1 MQEYDFKEIEAKWRS
16 FWDENRTF
24 DPDCNPDRPKYYCLV
39 MFPYPS
45 GDLHIGHGRNY
56 ILGDSLMRWK
66 TKEGYK
72 VLFPIGWDAFGLPA
86 ENAAIERGIN
96 PSDWTE
102 NNIERMRR
110 QLKAWGIRFNWEREV
125 KTCDPSY
132 YKWTQ
137 LIFLW
142 MYERNLAYRKVASVN
157 WCPKCATVLAN
168 EQVVGGLCD
177 RCDTPVTAKR
187 LEQWFLRISA
197 YAEELLNDLDKLEHW
212 PERVKTMQRNW
223 IGKSEGVD
231 VYFKF
236 EDGNLLPCF
245 TTRVDTLFGATY
257 VVISPDHPELENI
270 AAKSPLKDKL
280 LKFASEA
287 SAKLLQTKGVTLE
300 KQGIFTGLYVTNP
313 INGEKI
319 PLWIA
324 DYVVGEYGTGAIMAV
339 PAHDQR
345 DFEFAKKY
353 GLPIRVVI
361 SPDGNLHREEME
373 SAYEGEGLQVNSGEF
388 TGLSNVEGMKRIAEH
403 LEARG
408 LGKRVTRY
416 RLRDWLVSRQ
426 RYWGTPI
433 PIIYCERCGTIPVPK
448 EELPVILPRVEK
460 FKPTG
465 ESPLIYLEEFVNTT
479 CPRCKGRARRETDTM
494 DTFVD
499 STWYYL
505 RYLSPHDD
513 KQPFSPESARQW
525 LPVDMYIGGIE
536 HAIAHLL
543 YSRFVAKVLADMDL
557 IPHREPLPVL
567 FTQGMI
573 CKDGAKM
580 SKSKGNVVSA
590 DDLIERFGS
599 DAVRVYV
606 LFMGPPEKDV
616 EWSDRGVE
624 GAQRFLNRLWKI
636 VNRIAKAG
644 NGASYCL
651 DDLTQPEKSVLRKSH
666 MTVAKV
672 WEDITRDFHFNTAI
686 SAIMELVNEMYKLWP
701 EGEEKPRPQAI
712 GVLRNAAESALN
724 MLAPIAPHISEE
736 LWHILG
742 KDGSI
747 FDVPFPKW
755 DPMLLQTEMVNVA
768 VQINGK
774 VRATVS
780 VPRDASDQQAF
791 TIARSDPSVSK
802 WLQGKAIKKA
812 IYVNNRIISFV
823 VSQGS
828 GNE

>member
-1 MQEYDFKEIEAKWRS
+1 MHEYDLRQIETKWRTY
-16 FWDENRTF
+16 WDQNRTF
-24 DPDCNPDRPKYYCLV
+24 DLKPDSSLPKYYCLV

-56 ILGDSLMRWK
+56 ILGDCLMRWK
-66 TKEGYK
+66 KKEGYN

-102 NNIERMRR
+102 NNIETMRR

-142 MYERNLAYRKVASVN
+142 MYERNLAYRKVANVN

-168 EQVVGGLCD
+168 EQVIGGLCD
-177 RCDTPVTAKR
+177 RCDTQVVAKE

-197 YAEELLNDLDKLEHW
+197 YAEELLNSLDGLQNW

-231 VYFKF
+231 VYFRF
-236 EDGNLLPCF
+236 EDGSPLPCF

-257 VVISPDHPELENI
+257 VVFSPDHPERDRI
-270 AAKSPLKDKL
+270 ISRSPRRDAL
-280 LKFASEA
+280 LNFASEA
-287 SAKLLQTKGVTLE
+287 STRLLQTKGVSFE
-300 KQGIFTGLYVTNP
+300 KQGLFTGLYVINP
-313 INGEKI
+313 INNERI

-324 DYVVGEYGTGAIMAV
+324 DYVVGHYGTGAIMAV

-345 DFEFAKKY
+345 DFEFAAKY
-353 GLPIRVVI
+353 GLSVRAVI
-361 SPDGNLHREEME
+361 SPDGTAYDPRNL
-373 SAYEGEGLQVNSGEF
+373 SQAYEGNGILVNSGEF
-388 TGLSNVEGMKRIAEH
+388 NGLDNIEAMKRIGEY
-403 LEARG
+403 LEAKG

-433 PIIYCERCGTIPVPK
+433 PIVYCENCGIVPVPR
-448 EELPVILPRVEK
+448 EDLPVVLPRVEK

-465 ESPLIYLEEFVNTT
+465 ESPLACLEEFVNTT
-479 CPRCKGRARRETDTM
+479 CPKCKGKARRETDTM

-505 RYLSPHDD
+505 RYLSPNDD
-513 KQPFSPESARQW
+513 EQPFSKQLAREW

-557 IPHREPLPVL
+557 ITCREPLPFL

-580 SKSKGNVVSA
+580 SKSKGNAVSA
-590 DDLIERFGS
+590 DDLIEKFGS

-624 GAQRFLNRLWKI
+624 GAYRFLNRLMKI
-636 VNRIAKAG
+636 VDRISELADAPC
-644 NGASYCL
+644 YRYQ
-651 DDLTQPEKSVLRKSH
+651 DLTEPEKSLIRKSH
-666 MTVAKV
+666 MMVAKV
-672 WEDITRDFHFNTAI
+672 REDMTKDFHFNTAI

-701 EGEEKPRPQAI
+701 EGDEKPRSEAI
-712 GVLRNAAESALN
+712 GVLKSAAELAIN

-736 LWHILG
+736 LWDMLG
-742 KDGSI
+742 KQGSI
-747 FDVPFPKW
+747 FDVPFPQS
-755 DPMLLQTEMVNVA
+755 DPDLLLTDSVNVA
-768 VQINGK
+768 VQVNGK

-780 VPRDASDQQAF
+780 IPRDATDEEAF
-791 TIARSDPSVSK
+791 SIAKSNPSVRK
-802 WLQGKAIKKA
+802 WLEGKSITRQ
-812 IYVNNRIISFV
+812 IYINGRIISFV
-823 VSQGS
+823 VS
-828 GNE
+828 

>member
-1 MQEYDFKEIEAKWRS
+1 
-16 FWDENRTF
+16 
-24 DPDCNPDRPKYYCLV
+24 

-56 ILGDSLMRWK
+56 ILGDCLMRWK
-66 TKEGYK
+66 TKQGYK

-102 NNIERMRR
+102 SNIERMRR
-110 QLKAWGIRFNWEREV
+110 QLKAWGIRFHWDREV

-137 LIFLW
+137 MIFIW
-142 MYERNLAYRKVASVN
+142 MYERNLAYRKLASVN

-197 YAEELLNDLDKLEHW
+197 YAEELLKDLDTLDQW

-231 VYFKF
+231 VYFRF
-236 EDGNLLPCF
+236 EDGSLLACF

-257 VVISPDHPELENI
+257 VVISPDHPDLERI
-270 AAKSPLKDKL
+270 ASKSPKRDQVLR
-280 LKFASEA
+280 FASQA
-287 SAKLLQTKGVTLE
+287 SARLLQTKGATSE
-300 KQGIFTGLYVTNP
+300 KQGVFTGLYVTNP
-313 INGEKI
+313 INNERI

-345 DFEFAKKY
+345 DFEFASKY
-353 GLPIRVVI
+353 NLPIRIVI
-361 SPDGNLHREEME
+361 SPDGMAGNEQRLDH
-373 SAYEGEGLQVNSGEF
+373 AYEGSGIQINSGEF
-388 TGLSNVEGMKRIAEH
+388 NGLSNTEGMKRIADY
-403 LEARG
+403 LEAKG
-408 LGKRVTRY
+408 MGKRVVRY

-433 PIIYCERCGTIPVPK
+433 PMIYCDNCGIIPVPK
-448 EELPVILPRVEK
+448 QDLPVLLPRVEK

-465 ESPLIYLEEFVNTT
+465 ESPLIYLDEFVNTT
-479 CPRCKGRARRETDTM
+479 CPRCKARARRETDTM

-505 RYLSPHDD
+505 RYLSPHDTD
-513 KQPFSPESARQW
+513 KPFSLEAAKEW

-543 YSRFVAKVLADMDL
+543 YSRFVGKVLADMGM
-557 IPHREPLPVL
+557 IQYREPLPVL

-624 GAQRFLNRLWKI
+624 GAQRFLNRLWKMI
-636 VNRIAKAG
+636 NRVARSED
-644 NGASYCL
+644 GASCEFA
-651 DDLTQPEKSVLRKSH
+651 DLTQSEKSLLRKSH
-666 MTVAKV
+666 MVIAKV
-672 WEDITRDFHFNTAI
+672 HEDVTKSFHFNTAI
-686 SAIMELVNEMYKLWP
+686 SAIMELVNEMYKVWP
-701 EGEEKPRPQAI
+701 EGADKPRPQALW
-712 GVLRNAAESALN
+712 VLRRASEAALH
-724 MLAPIAPHISEE
+724 MLAPIAPHICED
-736 LWHILG
+736 LWHMLG
-742 KDGSI
+742 NKTSI
-747 FDVPFPKW
+747 FDVPFPQW
-755 DPMLLQTEMVNVA
+755 DTRLLETDLVNVA
-768 VQINGK
+768 VQVNGK

-780 VPRDASDQQAF
+780 VPSDASDEAAF
-791 TIARSDPSVSK
+791 EIAKSHPSVRK
-802 WLQGKAIKKA
+802 WLEGKSILKA
-812 IYVNNRIISFV
+812 IYVNRRIISFV
-823 VSQGS
+823 VSK
-828 GNE
+828 